1 MRCHARS
8 RSSASLNEPD
18 SSPVETIAFIRF
30 SSSGLPETATVP
42 CAMNALR
49 RNTSFDTPVSIS
61 PALLPLSSFTGT
73 LLPVYTAEK
82 SFIGAL
88 FVRVLRVMVISRR
101 SAVSS
106 MLPSIG
112 APDHGA

>member
-1 MRCHARS
+1 M
-8 RSSASLNEPD
+8 
-18 SSPVETIAFIRF
+18 
-30 SSSGLPETATVP
+30 
-42 CAMNALR
+42 
-49 RNTSFDTPVSIS
+49 
-61 PALLPLSSFTGT
+61 LPLSSFTGT